1 MIALAL
7 LAVVALAA
15 PSTAPPLVST
25 FSIAARD
32 PANGDLGVAVQS
44 KFPNVRVAVPYAKAG
59 VGAVATQS
67 FSNSDFGTKGL
78 ELLALGATPQEV
90 LAIVGRDDAN
100 LEDRQVGIVDAKGR
114 SATFTGKK
122 CFDWAGGRTGPDY
135 AIQGNILVS
144 EATVD
149 AMEKAFLGTKGSLAE
164 RLLASIK
171 AGAEAGGDK
180 RGRQSAALVVVRE
193 GASYDGKSD
202 AYVDISV
209 YDAKD
214 PIAEIFRLYELQ
226 KVHFERSDPKDV
238 IPIAG
243 PDAAYLQK
251 LLAKKGFHKGRTDG
265 TWDEASTKALGDYMG
280 WENYDTR
287 IRQDGKIDRKILELI
302 KAKEGKI

>member
-1 MIALAL
+1 MTAFAVL
-7 LAVVALAA
+7 LAAAL
-15 PSTAPPLVST
+15 TAHPAQPLVST
-25 FSIAARD
+25 FSIVARD
-32 PANGDLGVAVQS
+32 PGNGDLGVAVQS
-44 KFPNVRVAVPYAKAG
+44 KFPNVRVAVPYARAG

-90 LAIVGRDDAN
+90 LTIVSRDDSD
-100 LEDRQVGIVDAKGR
+100 LQDRQVGIVDAKGR

-149 AMEKAFLGTKGSLAE
+149 AMEKAFLGTRGSLAD
-164 RLLASIK
+164 RLLAAIR
-171 AGAEAGGDK
+171 AGAEAGGDR
-180 RGRQSAALVVVRE
+180 RGRQSAALVVVRQ
-193 GASYDGKSD
+193 GASYDAKSD
-202 AYVDISV
+202 RYIDISV

-214 PIAEIFRLYELQ
+214 PIAEIYRLYDLQ
-226 KVHFERSDPKDV
+226 KIHFERSDPKDV
-238 IPIAG
+238 IPIRGA
-243 PDAAYLQK
+243 DAVYLQK

-265 TWDEASTKALGDYMG
+265 VWDEASTNALADYMG

-287 IRQDGKIDRKILELI
+287 IRRDGQIDRKILELI
-302 KAKEGKI
+302 KAKEGPL